1 MENVTL
7 PKYHGYNDNYLSC
20 HQFLFIIEELG
31 RVNLWSDAKLL
42 QIVSEKCLQ
51 TEALEWFSTCPCS
64 SFDSLKVSMM
74 SYFAPKISLK
84 DKIELK
90 NSLVQEEEEN
100 VEIFYKRCK
109 NVFDTI
115 NDQKHND
122 LINER
127 ELLMSFLQGLKSDI
141 QEIVMK
147 SDAKRNLEFLEA
159 AIKG

>member
-7 PKYHGYNDNYLSC
+7 PKYHGYNDKYLSC
-20 HQFLFIIEELG
+20 HQFLFIIEEVG
-31 RVNLWSDAKLL
+31 RVNLWSDAKLM
-42 QIVSEKCLQ
+42 QIVSECLQ
-51 TEALEWFSTCPCS
+51 NEALEWLSTCPCS
-64 SFDSLKVSMM
+64 SFDQLKVSMM
-74 SYFAPKISLK
+74 SAFAPKISLK

-100 VEIFYKRCK
+100 VENFYKRCK
-109 NVFDTI
+109 NVFETI

-127 ELLMSFLQGLKSDI
+127 ELLMAFLHGLKSDI

-147 SDAKRNLEFLEA
+147 SDARNLECLEA